1 MNEFVDKESLFPW
14 SIISSTGNVQS
25 TTLPVVVRTFEEFIK
40 VDIYSGDSDPVY
52 WALYRSMTH
61 SEFGWEWTT
70 RFAVAMLAYYH
81 MGTALKAAD
90 QKNNEFWP
98 FLKAIYPAAPRGSE
112 RRHFRGEKGL
122 QALERMEAHSPN
134 PIQFFSRLPST
145 YKDIKEYCAYNL
157 TEFGPYFVL
166 KTVDYMDRCMR
177 NQVGGMDALADNLP
191 NEPAKAIKLIYPGL
205 SVAQGFR
212 RMCGRVSLLGLRA
225 APDFGRP
232 VGPAEV
238 ETSLCGWKTTKYKGN
253 WFGADIASK
262 REELSSCGA
271 RGQLLASLLPPPVKR
286 DTFRCEL

>member
-1 MNEFVDKESLFPW
+1 MNEFADKVDTFPW

-25 TTLPVVVRTFEEFIK
+25 TDLPTVVRTFEEFIK
-40 VDIYSGDSDPVY
+40 VDIYCGDSDPVY
-52 WALYRSMTH
+52 WALRRAVVH
-61 SEFGWEWTT
+61 PDFGWEWTT
-70 RFAVAMLAYYH
+70 KFAVAMLAYYH

-90 QKNNEFWP
+90 HDGDFWQY
-98 FLKAIYPAAPRGSE
+98 LKSVYPTAPRGSE
-112 RRHFRGEKGL
+112 RRHFRGDKGL
-122 QALERMEAHSPN
+122 YALHRMETHSPD
-134 PIQFFSRLPST
+134 PTQFFTRLPST
-145 YKDIKEYCAYNL
+145 YKDIREYCAANL

-166 KTVDYMDRCMR
+166 KTVDYMDRCLR
-177 NQVGGMDALADNLP
+177 LTVGGMDALADNLP
-191 NEPAKAIKLIYPGL
+191 NEPAKAVKLMYPEM
-205 SVAQGFR
+205 SVANGFR
-212 RMCGRVSLLGLRA
+212 RMCGRVAMLDLRA

-271 RGQLLASLLPPPVKR
+271 RGYLLATLLPPPVRR